1 VKEVLLAYIHPG
13 VIRAEFMQ
21 SVMTEV
27 TKPEPI
33 VSGVFN
39 ARSGPV
45 LTIAR
50 NIVADAFLDN
60 TDRDW
65 LLMVDTDMTW
75 STEALPTLLASADPE
90 ERPLVGGLCYA
101 ESDGVMAPTIYQ
113 FSYDEHGTLSVCNG
127 DVTPDSMIRV
137 NATGAGFLL
146 AHRSVFEKITKRMP
160 EMEHH
165 WFAEMMIDDAQLGED
180 ISFCVRAADAGVPI
194 YVNTAV
200 KVGHMRTIRIGD
212 VGP

>member
-1 VKEVLLAYIHPG
+1 VKNVLLAYIHPG
-13 VIRAEFMQ
+13 VVRAEFMQ
-21 SVMTEV
+21 SVMTEI
-27 TKPEPI
+27 TKPEPD

-60 TDRDW
+60 TDVAW
-65 LLMVDTDMTW
+65 LLMVDTDMMW
-75 STEALPTLLASADPE
+75 SLDALPTLLASADPD

-101 ESDGVMAPTIYQ
+101 ESDGTMAPTIYQ
-113 FSYDEHGTLSVCNG
+113 FSYDEEGALLVRNG
-127 DVTPDSMIRV
+127 EVEPDTMIRV
-137 NATGAGFLL
+137 NATGCGFLL
-146 AHRSVFEKITKRMP
+146 AHRSVFEKITAKMP
-160 EMEHH
+160 EIEHH

-194 YVNTAV
+194 YVNTTV
-200 KVGHMRTIRIGD
+200 KVGHMRSIRIGD